1 MGVLGKCGATKR
13 DGSPCS
19 LPAQSKSGLC
29 WAHRPENA
37 EARRKG
43 ASRGGKSKPGSEL
56 AQLKRKLIALGD
68 DVLSGSVD
76 KGKASVAAQCYGV
89 AIRAVE
95 AETKNREL
103 EESRI
108 VETQLR
114 VQEQTELIGRLEAI
128 EESQAAQA
136 AEKPSMG
143 GGRWGA

>member
-19 LPAQSKSGLC
+19 LPAQGADGLC
-29 WAHRPENA
+29 WAHNPANA
-37 EARRKG
+37 DARRKG
-43 ASRGGKSKPGSEL
+43 ASKGGRSKPGSEL
-56 AQLKRKLIALGD
+56 GQLKRKLIALGD
-68 DVLSGSVD
+68 DVLAGSVD

-89 AIRAVE
+89 AIKAVE

-114 VQEQTELIGRLEAI
+114 VQEQTELIARLEAI
-128 EESQAAQA
+128 EAAQA
-136 AEKPSMG
+136 ADKPSVG
-143 GGRWGA
+143 GGRPWGA

>member
-1 MGVLGKCGATKR
+1 MVKCGATKR

-19 LPAQSKSGLC
+19 LPAQGPNGLC
-29 WAHRPENA
+29 WAHVPNHA
-37 EARRKG
+37 DARRKG

-56 AQLKRKLIALGD
+56 ALLKRKLITLGD
-68 DVLSGSVD
+68 DVLSGKMD
-76 KGKASVAAQCYGV
+76 KGKASVAAVCYGT
-89 AIRAVE
+89 AIKATE
-95 AETKNREL
+95 AEVKVREL

-114 VQEQTELIGRLEAI
+114 VQEQNELIARLEAI
-128 EESQAAQA
+128 EEAQA